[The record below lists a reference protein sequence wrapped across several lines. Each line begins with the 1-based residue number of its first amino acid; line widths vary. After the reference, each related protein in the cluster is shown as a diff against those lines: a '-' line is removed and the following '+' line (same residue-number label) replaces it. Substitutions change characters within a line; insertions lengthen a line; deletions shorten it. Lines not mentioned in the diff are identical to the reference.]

1 MKLLTFKKGGV
12 YPEESKI
19 TKDKKIEEFFD
30 IDEVVVPLHQHT
42 GAPNKPLVKV
52 NEKVLMGQKIGEIDA
67 KVSAPVHSPISGE
80 VVSIENV
87 LLPTGKISL
96 GIRIRNDREYK
107 LHDSIT
113 KRDDI
118 ESLSREEILK
128 IIRESGIVGMGGAAF
143 PTQVKLMPPPDTKIE
158 YLIINGAECEPF
170 LTNDYRLMLEESEN
184 IIKGIEILIKVL
196 NPLKVFVGIEENK
209 IEAANELFKIIKNR
223 NLSNLI
229 EVKILKTKYPQGSE
243 KHLIKAIT
251 GREVP
256 SGSLPFNVGCIVQNV
271 GTVFAIKEAIYD
283 GIPLIERVLTISG
296 SGVKEPK
303 NVKVK
308 IGTIALDLVNYCG
321 GINGDL
327 KKIIFGGPMT
337 GFSSYTLNIPIIKGT
352 SGLIL
357 FTNKEYKE
365 YEELPCVR
373 CGRCAEAC
381 PMYLMPMFI
390 DMYSRIDD
398 LDKAKYFGALDCIE
412 CGACA
417 YVCPSKRHLVQSI
430 RYAKNELLKRK
441 NNGG

>member
-1 MKLLTFKKGGV
+1 MKVLTFKKGGV
-12 YPEESKI
+12 HPKESKI

-30 IDEVVVPLHQHT
+30 INEVVVPLHQHT
-42 GAPNKPLVKV
+42 GAPNQPLVKV
-52 NEKVLMGQKIGEIDA
+52 NDKVLMGQKIGDIDTKIA
-67 KVSAPVHSPISGE
+67 APVHSPVSGE

-87 LLPTGKISL
+87 LLPTGKSAL
-96 GIRIRNDREYK
+96 GIRIKNDREYK
-107 LHDSIT
+107 LHDSIN

-143 PTQVKLMPPPDTKIE
+143 PTQIKLMPPPDTKIE

-170 LTNDYRLMLEESEN
+170 LTCDYRLMLEESEN

-196 NPLKVFVGIEENK
+196 NPLKVFFGIEENK

-229 EVKILKTKYPQGSE
+229 EIIILKTKYPQGSE

-256 SGSLPFNVGCIVQNV
+256 SGCLPFNVGCIVQNV
-271 GTVFAIKEAIYD
+271 GTVFAIKEAIYN
-283 GIPLIERVLTISG
+283 GIPLIERILTISG

-327 KKIIFGGPMT
+327 KKIIFGGPMM

-352 SGLIL
+352 SGLLL

-365 YEELPCVR
+365 YEELPCIR

-417 YVCPSKRHLVQSI
+417 YVCPSKRYLVQSI
-430 RYAKNELLKRK
+430 RYAKNELLKK
-441 NNGG
+441 KK